1 MKKFVLTSILLS
13 IVSVI
18 TLSAQ
23 KAYTDSDH
31 GNFNLRNG
39 KVYFQKIYNHLGE
52 FGALDKK
59 LTSYNS
65 PNGGFQVKKVTNET
79 LNGVMVN
86 YNLNWNYKEM
96 KTRKIEDFLKNPANS
111 TFEVARAENGY
122 QVTVNNIWF
131 TDIKNPKNKNHI
143 TLESIVTG
151 KNGVTFTKDKKTME
165 ALQMI
170 DENFQWI
177 FQVEGTTKETRF

>member
-1 MKKFVLTSILLS
+1 MKKFVFTSILLS
-13 IVSVI
+13 IVSVFA
-18 TLSAQ
+18 LSAQ
-23 KAYTDSDH
+23 RAYSDSDH

-39 KVYFQKIYNHLGE
+39 KVFFQKVYNHPTG
-52 FGALDKK
+52 FVALEKK
-59 LTSYNS
+59 LISYNN
-65 PNGGFQVKKVTNET
+65 PNGGFQVKKSTNGT
-79 LNGVMVN
+79 LNGVMIN

-111 TFEVARAENGY
+111 TFEVVKAENGY
-122 QVTVNNIWF
+122 QVTINNIWF
-131 TDIKNPKNKNHI
+131 TDIKNPKNKNHL

-151 KNGVTFTKDKKTME
+151 KKGVTFTKDKKIME

-177 FQVEGTTKETRF
+177 FQVEGSTKDTRF